1 MVYNSKIRLQTKRDQ
16 NIPAKDGFEWYHE
29 LFCKT
34 MMFICQVLIEINGE
48 QKNPRKNTVNTY
60 FSCT

>member
-29 LFCKT
+29 LFCKRV
-34 MMFICQVLIEINGE
+34 MFLSQVLIDLFVELDTKDKYSYSFIL
-48 QKNPRKNTVNTY
+48 Q
-60 FSCT
+60 